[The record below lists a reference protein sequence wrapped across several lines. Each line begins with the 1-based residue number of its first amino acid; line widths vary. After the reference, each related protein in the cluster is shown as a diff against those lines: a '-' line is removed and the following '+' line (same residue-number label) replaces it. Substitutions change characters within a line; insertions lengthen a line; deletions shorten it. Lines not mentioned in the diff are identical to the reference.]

1 MDHNTFAIIVA
12 LSALLLTSLALALA
26 IYYRRKN
33 AKLAGELSQA
43 LEKLALAH
51 ADMQEL
57 QQRHQD
63 SLDFQKNLT
72 AAELTTRLQQP
83 RLSAQHGYAHVTAP
97 ERYLYV
103 RSLAQNGMSA
113 REISD
118 ILAIS
123 TQEAEQLVNLA
134 RLAHISS

>member
-1 MDHNTFAIIVA
+1 MDHNAFALIVA
-12 LSALLLTSLALALA
+12 LSVLLLTSFALAM
-26 IYYRRKN
+26 YYRRKS
-33 AKLAGELSQA
+33 ARLTGELSQA
-43 LEKLALAH
+43 REKLAAAH
-51 ADMQEL
+51 ADMQDL
-57 QQRHQD
+57 RQRHQD
-63 SLDFQKNLT
+63 SLDFQKKLT
-72 AAELTTRLQQP
+72 EAELTTRLQQP
-83 RLSAQHGYAHVTAP
+83 RLSAQHGYQHITAP

-134 RLAHISS
+134 KLADTSS